1 MLHVLTLGSRLLFD
15 AISAPYILSEGAATR
30 AYLESG
36 QPLDNR
42 RLISPLM
49 LHTATTVL
57 EHILS
62 NQLLVMS
69 AVPLHLAAPPL

>member
-1 MLHVLTLGSRLLFD
+1 MQYLPHIFYLKEQPRT
-15 AISAPYILSEGAATR
+15 
-30 AYLESG
+30 YLESG

-42 RLISPLM
+42 RLMSPLM

-62 NQLLVMS
+62 NRLLVMS
-69 AVPLHLAAPPL
+69 AVPLHPAAPPL